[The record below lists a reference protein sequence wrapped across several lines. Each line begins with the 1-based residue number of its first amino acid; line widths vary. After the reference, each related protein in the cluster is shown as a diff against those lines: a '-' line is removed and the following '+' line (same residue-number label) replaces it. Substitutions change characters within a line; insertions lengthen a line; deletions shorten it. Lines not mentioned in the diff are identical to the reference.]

1 MYREVTMTYMTSTSA
16 PNAEAGAELA
26 QGDVPRCLW
35 GGRRGRILIASTL
48 NNVSSDVVS
57 SHPGDVTQLLL
68 AWSKGDRDA
77 LEDLIPVV
85 YGELRRMASRYFR
98 HERPGHTLQ
107 ATGLVHEAYLKLI
120 DQDHARWQNRA
131 QFFGVAAQLM
141 RRILVDHARTRVAAK
156 RGGGVSPVTLVDAAG
171 ASPPRGVDVIALDE
185 ALTRLTSRYPEQGR
199 LVELRYFGGLTIE
212 ETGEAM
218 GISPAT
224 VKRQWTVARA
234 WLLRDLQGEAKS

>member
-1 MYREVTMTYMTSTSA
+1 MPGLLDSRTRRPFRSGGSA
-16 PNAEAGAELA
+16 YTHGLYLQDLSNDL
-26 QGDVPRCLW
+26 
-35 GGRRGRILIASTL
+35 
-48 NNVSSDVVS
+48 VSSP
-57 SHPGDVTQLLL
+57 PGDVTHLLL
-68 AWSKGDRDA
+68 AWSNGDRDA

-85 YGELRRMASRYFR
+85 YGELRRIAGRYFR

-107 ATGLVHEAYLKLI
+107 ATGLVHEAYLKLV
-120 DQDHARWQNRA
+120 DQQRVRWQNRA

-141 RRILVDHARTRVAAK
+141 RRILVDHARTHGAAK

-185 ALTRLTSRYPEQGR
+185 ALTRLTSQYPEQGR

-224 VKRQWTVARA
+224 VKRQWMVARA
-234 WLLRDLQGEAKS
+234 WLLRDLKG

>member
-1 MYREVTMTYMTSTSA
+1 VT
-16 PNAEAGAELA
+16 
-26 QGDVPRCLW
+26 R
-35 GGRRGRILIASTL
+35 
-48 NNVSSDVVS
+48 
-57 SHPGDVTQLLL
+57 LLV

-85 YGELRRMASRYFR
+85 YGELRRIAGRYFR

-107 ATGLVHEAYLKLI
+107 PTVLVHEAYLKLV

-141 RRILVDHARTRVAAK
+141 RRILVDHARTHVAAK
-156 RGGGVSPVTLVDAAG
+156 RGGGMTPITLVDVAG

-218 GISPAT
+218 GTSPAT

-234 WLLRDLQGEAKS
+234 WLLRDLTGEAKL

>member
-1 MYREVTMTYMTSTSA
+1 
-16 PNAEAGAELA
+16 
-26 QGDVPRCLW
+26 
-35 GGRRGRILIASTL
+35 
-48 NNVSSDVVS
+48 VSSL
-57 SHPGDVTQLLL
+57 PGDVTRLLL
-68 AWSKGDRDA
+68 AWSNGDRDA

-85 YGELRRMASRYFR
+85 YGELRRIAARYFR
-98 HERPGHTLQ
+98 HERPDHTLQ
-107 ATGLVHEAYLKLI
+107 PTGLVHEAYFKLI

-156 RGGGVSPVTLVDAAG
+156 RGGGMTPITLIDVAE
-171 ASPPRGVDVIALDE
+171 ASSPRGVDVIVLDD
-185 ALTRLTSRYPEQGR
+185 ALTRVTSLYPGQGR

-224 VKRQWTVARA
+224 VKRQWMVARA
-234 WLLRDLQGEAKS
+234 WLLRDLKGEATV

>member
-1 MYREVTMTYMTSTSA
+1 M
-16 PNAEAGAELA
+16 
-26 QGDVPRCLW
+26 
-35 GGRRGRILIASTL
+35 
-48 NNVSSDVVS
+48 SSP
-57 SHPGDVTQLLL
+57 PGDVTRLLV

-85 YGELRRMASRYFR
+85 YGELRRIAARYFR

-107 ATGLVHEAYLKLI
+107 PTVLVHEAYLKLV

-141 RRILVDHARTRVAAK
+141 RRILVDHARTHRAAK
-156 RGGGVSPVTLVDAAG
+156 RGGGMTPVTLVDVAG

-185 ALTRLTSRYPEQGR
+185 ALTRLTGLYPEQGR

-218 GISPAT
+218 GTSPAT

-234 WLLRDLQGEAKS
+234 WLLRDLKGEATL

>member
-1 MYREVTMTYMTSTSA
+1 
-16 PNAEAGAELA
+16 
-26 QGDVPRCLW
+26 VP
-35 GGRRGRILIASTL
+35 SP
-48 NNVSSDVVS
+48 
-57 SHPGDVTQLLL
+57 PGDVTRLLL
-68 AWSKGDRDA
+68 AWTNGDRDA
-77 LEDLIPVV
+77 LEGLIPVV
-85 YGELRRMASRYFR
+85 YGELHRIAVRYFR
-98 HERPGHTLQ
+98 HERPDQTLQ
-107 ATGLVHEAYLKLI
+107 ATALVHEAYCKLI

-156 RGGGVSPVTLVDAAG
+156 RGGGMTPMTLVDVAG
-171 ASPPRGVDVIALDE
+171 PSPPRGIDVIALDD
-185 ALTRLTSRYPEQGR
+185 ALTRLASLYPEQGR

-234 WLLRDLQGEAKS
+234 WLLRDLEGEARL

>member
-1 MYREVTMTYMTSTSA
+1 MTRPLFGLA
-16 PNAEAGAELA
+16 PALYSW
-26 QGDVPRCLW
+26 PRTQRF
-35 GGRRGRILIASTL
+35 GG
-48 NNVSSDVVS
+48 NVVS

-68 AWSKGDRDA
+68 AWSNGDRDA
-77 LEDLIPVV
+77 LEGLIPVV
-85 YGELRRMASRYFR
+85 YGELRRIAVRYFR
-98 HERPGHTLQ
+98 HERPDQTLQ
-107 ATGLVHEAYLKLI
+107 ATALVHEAYFKLI

-156 RGGGVSPVTLVDAAG
+156 RGGGMTPITLVDVAG
-171 ASPPRGVDVIALDE
+171 ASPPRGVDVIALDD
-185 ALTRLTSRYPEQGR
+185 ALTRLTNLYPEQGR

-234 WLLRDLQGEAKS
+234 WLLRDLEGEATL